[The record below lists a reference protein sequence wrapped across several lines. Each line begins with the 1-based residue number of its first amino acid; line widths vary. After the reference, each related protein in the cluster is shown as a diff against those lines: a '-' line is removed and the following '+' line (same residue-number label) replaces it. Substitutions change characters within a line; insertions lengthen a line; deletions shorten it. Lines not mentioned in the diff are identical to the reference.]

1 MPTWQG
7 AKWACS
13 PCMKGHRS
21 TKCTHH
27 DRMLY
32 KVRRP
37 GRPLNNCNHQ
47 EEMAP
52 GALKVGATDEEISKY
67 VRGCDCN
74 KESFQVAI
82 PIPKDNCGNCSFPP
96 DPRPGYSS
104 PTNSLHHSVLGGRVG
119 KPQWPASGQRPSN
132 GDISEHLLKHYTELN
147 TPGIYS
153 GQATPMMTPDF
164 SQLHI
169 LSPQPPPSSPGNGI
183 MKEQF
188 PAGFSQNPPIL
199 RQEDYFTSPFGPPL
213 DRSTPSATGGA
224 AGGGCCKSKQPQQP
238 QPQQQQAPPQSPSVW
253 TTPSLPDP
261 LPTIPTSPPPAS
273 GSAGGC
279 CSSKRKPSVT
289 TTRPPSANSYA
300 QSPPPQQPDSSLQV
314 TFRIPSRLRNDP
326 IVSTTFLNFYE
337 QLRNMGIS
345 VEPQRSFTP
354 GGTSIP
360 NSLPNSPPP
369 APSGCCTTR
378 QSSNKTDASTT
389 NGNGASEGQETK
401 HCQCGDSCRCVP
413 CAEHPNNPAMI
424 AQIRSDA
431 LLMASNSHSSSNT
444 PLSPTELA
452 FWNDWTEDTPS
463 GGMDEDTDGME
474 DGRNMDMGG
483 GYVIYNYDFPCE
495 DQACLCGAGCT
506 CVGCTQHSGHT
517 GGFQE
522 ALGFTGGMEMQMG
535 QL

>member
-1 MPTWQG
+1 
-7 AKWACS
+7 
-13 PCMKGHRS
+13 
-21 TKCTHH
+21 
-27 DRMLY
+27 
-32 KVRRP
+32 
-37 GRPLNNCNHQ
+37 
-47 EEMAP
+47 
-52 GALKVGATDEEISKY
+52 
-67 VRGCDCN
+67 
-74 KESFQVAI
+74 
-82 PIPKDNCGNCSFPP
+82 
-96 DPRPGYSS
+96 
-104 PTNSLHHSVLGGRVG
+104 
-119 KPQWPASGQRPSN
+119 
-132 GDISEHLLKHYTELN
+132 
-147 TPGIYS
+147 
-153 GQATPMMTPDF
+153 MMTPDF

-169 LSPQPPPSSPGNGI
+169 LSPQLPPSSPGNGI
-183 MKEQF
+183 IKEQF
-188 PAGFSQNPPIL
+188 PRGFSQNPPIL
-199 RQEDYFTSPFGPPL
+199 RQEDYFTSPFGPLL

-224 AGGGCCKSKQPQQP
+224 AGGGCCKSTQPQQP
-238 QPQQQQAPPQSPSVW
+238 QPQQQQPPPQSPSVW
-253 TTPSLPDP
+253 NTPSLPDP
-261 LPTIPTSPPPAS
+261 LPTVPTSPSPAS

-289 TTRPPSANSYA
+289 TTRPPSANSYP
-300 QSPPPQQPDSSLQV
+300 QSPLPQQPDCSLQV
-314 TFRIPSRLRNDP
+314 TFRISSGLRNDP
-326 IVSTTFLNFYE
+326 LVSTTFLNFYE

-345 VEPQRSFTP
+345 VEPQRPFTP
-354 GGTSIP
+354 IP
-360 NSLPNSPPP
+360 NSLPNSPP

-378 QSSNKTDASTT
+378 QSSNKADASTT

-452 FWNDWTEDTPS
+452 FWNDWKEDTPA
-463 GGMDEDTDGME
+463 GGRNEDADGME
-474 DGRNMDMGG
+474 DGMNMDMGG